1 MASGPPTNARVNP
14 ARTRPDIGFGQRIR
28 NGTADSNSARPSPAP
43 ARKTSFTQSATAS
56 RISPNPASSPI
67 QRPVQSLTPAGPSRS
82 TYNSQN
88 DPKITTRL
96 LSSSK
101 QTLST
106 RSPTTIS
113 PSRIARPRA
122 ISTTLPSTPTVIPSR
137 LRTMSSINPSTKLHR
152 SSPTPAGTKSLNTS
166 STHSAAPRTSPS
178 LTPSPRPQS
187 RPTTRPNV
195 KSRIT
200 PAHTKPVDDCT
211 SRHNLRGSGLEAEQ
225 KRKTQPAQPSQ
236 HAKSENTD
244 SNASG
249 LSENLGLSPQEVNV
263 LQSVWEDS
271 PVNTDVS
278 FDPGGSSI
286 VDRTAVK
293 SGYGSIFGFNMVPKS
308 RNSFAVTE
316 GSSEDR
322 SQSASSIGSTLS
334 RFSLVST
341 KTVAAGPPS
350 PVNPPTL
357 QTTPQYPSSTTTQS
371 SSPSVE
377 VTHPASIAALEF
389 PSEHSMLQSS
399 FAPLSQSSSLS
410 PDSLDVYAAVQYLR
424 TSVST
429 SALRSGAPSGN
440 ADVTASTSRVSGS
453 TSRVSL
459 HATAHPTPKLTA
471 SAHVNPSTRV
481 SIGSSRASS
490 TAKGS
495 SPLQAKDS
503 NVSVTKTRMAPVA
516 TTSGYPPTPLHTDGT
531 VVHRA
536 TSRTE
541 GSMNHIHPT
550 ELSSMMDVMT
560 SPSSYDM
567 PSSHSSYGQRYTS
580 NTSLMSSDISPSSPF
595 SLPVDSPVHS
605 YPPPAS
611 SPPTV
616 NLKRLLSKPAPT
628 GNSSA
633 SESESGVITTKSRPV
648 RRIERIEEKNEKQRI
663 EAFSRGR
670 AIESDAEY
678 APPFGSSR
686 ERDRARKMEWEA
698 ERRLLKERTLSH
710 SRPTTSQ
717 STDSSQ
723 TKERKGLGGLVR
735 SASWSRTR
743 GHEGTDKAEK
753 KTRNTLK
760 RHPSAT
766 SVASPS
772 DDFKMKE
779 FPYSSFA
786 PAYTGSILPATRP
799 AASSGSLLPPA
810 VGLSSSRGSSPTPQ
824 DKRRS
829 LIPHSALLKQGL
841 AGTSSDDGVTSSGTT
856 PAKEIMIAYKQ
867 QQEREKKRERERN
880 ERAREKQ
887 REKELWQQEDDRQ
900 QRALKDQASPSH
912 YNQSNSLTTS
922 HSQSIFMRDV
932 PSVGMQIHPRERS
945 SSVPNSGAASM
956 IHDSSHLAQSS
967 DQSPSRPEKLLNE
980 ARSFDEEPS
989 QPYYTVLGSSKRVVA
1004 AEGVKIE
1011 DTFSPDFSLSTSN
1024 LVEGISSSMGV
1035 GLGLGQ
1041 PSSSPQSEIPR
1052 LSTQTWERSASVT
1065 VGKPSKTS
1073 GAFGIGI
1080 GKTLSRK
1087 MSGRLGAPKR
1097 GPSLDISPLSNTPT
1111 LPVHEHGMPSLHER
1125 RVMPKN
1131 ENRTSGSRGDKRS
1144 LRLSIDDYATTKG
1157 AISPPK
1163 KSPAIHRPVLTQ
1175 DGEFRTSLLKSSLTS
1190 SPQPSPTSS
1199 SSHSGS
1205 KNKIW
1210 NLMKR
1215 ISTGGLRD
1223 NYRDNGASLPT
1234 SPLPPPP
1241 PVPAL
1246 PKDLSVYSK
1255 EMTQKG
1261 GEDVTEVLH
1270 KRNATSTT
1278 IHSPYGKLSSAG
1290 SIKAPMIPSTS
1301 TRSGTATRSSSPIS
1315 SSDIGSSKFFNRS
1328 QSQRS
1333 SSSSYGEQIPPVPTA
1348 PGKTFQ
1354 LQQHILPPSELYQL
1368 HLNLERNKD
1377 DPNARPMNSSNST
1390 NYSHSLSS
1398 LNTSIS
1404 HSRSQVNLKLQ
1415 TQTQQKPA
1423 FAEEWTIIPTPK
1435 EEKAGFSLPVPRRR
1449 TGSDNIDEVGSR
1461 RPPTAYENSR
1471 SPSPTIAQFST
1482 ENTINSLTSVSS
1494 PSRQTKP
1501 SGSALTSTSTDASSA
1516 YRESASAG
1524 SRFSSLPVIPS
1535 KSPRRA
1541 ASASSA
1547 SLTSS
1552 GRTWSPAIPPLPTP
1566 HVTTSVSGHQRP
1578 QEEYVKPDADSPSRR
1593 GMRKSFGFSSPSE
1606 SSSHNYIRK
1615 RTISSSSRPTTSP
1628 ADYHPLTT
1636 AQNRTTSRLPRSEN
1650 LQRPNARTFGPLSA
1664 KEKDD
1669 KWDDLLE
1676 RSKRAGGTLHLNGG
1690 LDGLD
1695 SDRLRFSVNDSEDE
1709 HDL

>member
-1 MASGPPTNARVNP
+1 
-14 ARTRPDIGFGQRIR
+14 
-28 NGTADSNSARPSPAP
+28 
-43 ARKTSFTQSATAS
+43 
-56 RISPNPASSPI
+56 
-67 QRPVQSLTPAGPSRS
+67 
-82 TYNSQN
+82 
-88 DPKITTRL
+88 
-96 LSSSK
+96 
-101 QTLST
+101 
-106 RSPTTIS
+106 
-113 PSRIARPRA
+113 
-122 ISTTLPSTPTVIPSR
+122 
-137 LRTMSSINPSTKLHR
+137 MSSINPSTKLHR

-166 STHSAAPRTSPS
+166 SAYSAAPRTSTS

-200 PAHTKPVDDCT
+200 PAHPKPVDDCT

-249 LSENLGLSPQEVNV
+249 VSENLGLSPQEVDV

-278 FDPGGSSI
+278 FDPGGSST

-440 ADVTASTSRVSGS
+440 RVSGS

-471 SAHVNPSTRV
+471 SAHVNPFTRV
-481 SIGSSRASS
+481 SIGSSRVSS

-516 TTSGYPPTPLHTDGT
+516 TTSGYPPTPMHTDGT
-531 VVHRA
+531 VVDRA

-567 PSSHSSYGQRYTS
+567 PSSHSFPEASYGQRYTS
-580 NTSLMSSDISPSSPF
+580 NTSLMSPDISPSSPF
-595 SLPVDSPVHS
+595 SLPIDSPVHS

-670 AIESDAEY
+670 AIESDAEC

-772 DDFKMKE
+772 DDSKMKE

-810 VGLSSSRGSSPTPQ
+810 VGFSSSRGSSPTPQ

-900 QRALKDQASPSH
+900 QRALKDQASH

-922 HSQSIFMRDV
+922 HSQSIFLRDV
-932 PSVGMQIHPRERS
+932 PSAGTQIHPRERS

-956 IHDSSHLAQSS
+956 IHDPSHLAQSS
-967 DQSPSRPEKLLNE
+967 DQSPSRPEKLPNE

-989 QPYYTVLGSSKRVVA
+989 QPYYTVLGNSKRVVA
-1004 AEGVKIE
+1004 AVGVKIE
-1011 DTFSPDFSLSTSN
+1011 DTFFPDFSLSTSN

-1041 PSSSPQSEIPR
+1041 PSSSPQNEIPR
-1052 LSTQTWERSASVT
+1052 PSTQTWRSASVT

-1073 GAFGIGI
+1073 SAFGIGI

-1087 MSGRLGAPKR
+1087 MSGRLGTPKR
-1097 GPSLDISPLSNTPT
+1097 GPSLDISSLHNTPT
-1111 LPVHEHGMPSLHER
+1111 SPVHEHGMPSLHER

-1144 LRLSIDDYATTKG
+1144 LRLSIDDYATAKG

-1175 DGEFRTSLLKSSLTS
+1175 DGEIRTSLLKSSLTS

-1205 KNKIW
+1205 KSKIW

-1223 NYRDNGASLPT
+1223 NYRDSGASLPT

-1255 EMTQKG
+1255 EMTRKG

-1278 IHSPYGKLSSAG
+1278 LQSPNGKLSSAG

-1301 TRSGTATRSSSPIS
+1301 TRPGTATRSSSPIS

-1377 DPNARPMNSSNST
+1377 DLNTRPMNSSNST

-1404 HSRSQVNLKLQ
+1404 HSRSQINLKLQ

-1423 FAEEWTIIPTPK
+1423 LTEEWTIIPTPK

-1449 TGSDNIDEVGSR
+1449 TGSDTIDEVGSR
-1461 RPPTAYENSR
+1461 RQPIAYESRR
-1471 SPSPTIAQFST
+1471 SPSPTISKFST
-1482 ENTINSLTSVSS
+1482 ETTINPSTSVSS

-1501 SGSALTSTSTDASSA
+1501 SGSALISAPTDTFSA

-1541 ASASSA
+1541 VSASSA
-1547 SLTSS
+1547 SLTSN
-1552 GRTWSPAIPPLPTP
+1552 GRTYSPAIPPLPTT
-1566 HVTTSVSGHQRP
+1566 HVTTLVSGHQRP

-1606 SSSHNYIRK
+1606 SSSHNDVRK

-1628 ADYHPLTT
+1628 HLSTT
-1636 AQNRTTSRLPRSEN
+1636 GQIRTTSRLPSSEN
-1650 LQRPNARTFGPLSA
+1650 SQRPNASTFSPLSA

-1690 LDGLD
+1690 LDALD

-1709 HDL
+1709 LDDL